1 MLCDPLAKIQSPPEF
16 TGDDEPGIGE
26 AGSSLEFLRA
36 VYGDSRQ
43 PISRRMR
50 AAIAALPFEH
60 PKLAVTATIDGGP
73 GFAAR
78 LEAAI
83 SKTTEMR
90 KIDNNLISSEYEDA

>member
-1 MLCDPLAKIQSPPEF
+1 MSIYHPILDAPEDDLIGPAENSLDLLRQVYSSP
-16 TGDDEPGIGE
+16 
-26 AGSSLEFLRA
+26 S
-36 VYGDSRQ
+36 Q

-78 LEAAI
+78 LEEAI
-83 SKTTEMR
+83 ARSRMVIENGSQAEIMKL
-90 KIDNNLISSEYEDA
+90 KA